1 MECVIQ
7 VLKMV
12 SAEETLC
19 PIIERAWRDEC
30 RERGTFRGWNEVM
43 FDFTA

>member
-1 MECVIQ
+1 MERVIQ
-7 VLKMV
+7 GLKMV

-30 RERGTFRGWNEVM
+30 RERDTLRGWNEVM
-43 FDFTA
+43 FDFIA